1 MSPPRGLAA
10 VIGDLRESPS
20 PLRRERSGL
29 ARVFLAFS
37 PIRINLASWQTWGFA
52 MAGIAIA
59 EVFLVMGLVRGSVT
73 IMPAIAFHL
82 VVVAAL
88 LWGGVQQQ
96 RVGKKVHVLYA
107 LFVLNT
113 AWLGPLGSLGVAL
126 AALLWHRFSGHA
138 TGLAE
143 GYAMLLPD
151 LQTSPGAA
159 LYERIRRGESGI
171 LVRETLAPFSDV
183 MASGS
188 VDNRQAVIA
197 LISAH
202 FNPAFAQALRSALN
216 DDEPG
221 VRVQAAMAVS
231 RIETSYL
238 KSSISLADHCAREP
252 QRPEYTLALA
262 RHCDDHANTGLL
274 DVVRA
279 HDERVQA
286 LDRYRSC
293 EQQGGSAAVISNAVI
308 RLLVR
313 LDRQEEAV
321 EAFASLVESGQA
333 ASELFAWYAEC
344 LFKLGRY
351 AALRQA
357 CQQFAAKSDDGRLS
371 EPCRLALSLWADGGL
386 ST

>member
-1 MSPPRGLAA
+1 MSPLRGLVA
-10 VIGDLRESPS
+10 VIGNLGESQR
-20 PLRRERSGL
+20 PLRRGRSW
-29 ARVFLAFS
+29 AKRVMWVLRPISRLFS
-37 PIRINLASWQTWGFA
+37 PWVTQFVML
-52 MAGIAIA
+52 AGIAA
-59 EVFLVMGLVRGSVT
+59 LEVFLVVGVVLGSMAV
-73 IMPAIAFHL
+73 MPAIAIHL
-82 VVVAAL
+82 AVVAGL
-88 LWGGVQQQ
+88 VWGGVQQKRDEQ
-96 RVGKKVHVLYA
+96 KMHVLYA
-107 LFVLNT
+107 MFVLNT
-113 AWLGPLGSLGVAL
+113 AWLGPIGSLGVAL
-126 AALLWHRFSGHA
+126 AALLLQRFSVNA

-143 GYAMLLPD
+143 GYAMLFPP
-151 LQTSPGAA
+151 LQSSPGAA
-159 LYERIRRGESGI
+159 LYERIRRGESGV
-171 LVRETLAPFSDV
+171 LVRETLAPFADV

-202 FNPAFAQALRSALN
+202 FDPVFAQALRSALN

-238 KSSISLADHCAREP
+238 TASISLADHCAHEP
-252 QRPEYTLALA
+252 HRSECTLALA

-279 HDERVQA
+279 HDERLQA

-293 EQQGGSAAVISNAVI
+293 ERQGGSAGAISNAVI

-357 CQQFAAKSDDGRLS
+357 CQKFAAKPDDARLS
-371 EPCRLALSLWADGGL
+371 EPCRLALSLWAGNSL
-386 ST
+386 SS